1 LSSRKIVRHTS
12 IEIGKYLK
20 KASFYLQHLNSL
32 DIGHKMGIKERTA
45 ARRKRIV
52 AHRAA
57 DFKDAENWDLDFW
70 QSRTPE
76 QRLSALVAIRGD
88 VRKVEQAR
96 LQNKRTAEDG

>member
-1 LSSRKIVRHTS
+1 
-12 IEIGKYLK
+12 
-20 KASFYLQHLNSL
+20 
-32 DIGHKMGIKERTA
+32 MGIKERTA

-88 VRKVEQAR
+88 VMKVEQSR
-96 LQNKRTAEDG
+96 LQNKRTAKDG

>member
-1 LSSRKIVRHTS
+1 
-12 IEIGKYLK
+12 
-20 KASFYLQHLNSL
+20 
-32 DIGHKMGIKERTA
+32 MGIKERTV

-88 VRKVEQAR
+88 VRKVELAR
-96 LQNKRTAEDG
+96 LQNKSTTEDG